1 MVVRCSVH
9 LHGEAAD
16 AAGNIVT
23 RCSVHE
29 PLTYEALRAVYP
41 FAGRFHFRVRRKL
54 EGEDVWYDVREGEA
68 IELDDPKR
76 CDIRALCVDFDDDRW
91 DGPAARGGSEP
102 RRGLLRG
109 VCLGRGVCLCWVVAR
124 VAAARARVAR
134 AGRRGRRH
142 VRDTRDRAPPLT
154 ELAGGPRLPGFLSGG
169 KVSWG
174 LVRRCEAHRAR
185 AQHYT

>member
-16 AAGNIVT
+16 AAGNVVT

-54 EGEDVWYDVREGEA
+54 DGEDVWYDVREGEA

-76 CDIRALCVDFDDDRW
+76 CEIRALCVDYDDDRW
-91 DGPAARGGSEP
+91 DGPAARGAADDDDDDP
-102 RRGLLRG
+102 L
-109 VCLGRGVCLCWVVAR
+109 
-124 VAAARARVAR
+124 VAAARDSVDAVRRAARAAAASD
-134 AGRRGRRH
+134 AGRRA
-142 VRDTRDRAPPLT
+142 TA
-154 ELAGGPRLPGFLSGG
+154 A
-169 KVSWG
+169 
-174 LVRRCEAHRAR
+174 
-185 AQHYT
+185 

>member
-16 AAGNIVT
+16 AAGNVVT

-54 EGEDVWYDVREGEA
+54 EGEDVWYDIREGEA

-76 CDIRALCVDFDDDRW
+76 CDVRALCVDYDDDRW
-91 DGPAARGGSEP
+91 DGPAARGAADDDDDDP
-102 RRGLLRG
+102 L
-109 VCLGRGVCLCWVVAR
+109 
-124 VAAARARVAR
+124 VAAARDSVDAVRRAARAAAASDAGRRATAAVSSAASAMRAR
-134 AGRRGRRH
+134 AGK
-142 VRDTRDRAPPLT
+142 
-154 ELAGGPRLPGFLSGG
+154 LS
-169 KVSWG
+169 SW
-174 LVRRCEAHRAR
+174 LSKNDADPSD
-185 AQHYT
+185 Y